1 MVVGKP
7 YQKWNR
13 ETAMVV
19 KLSVNEF
26 NGCRNPQG
34 EILQY
39 EIHKVEEKEIKSWED
54 FF

>member
-1 MVVGKP
+1 MCSEFENVDKA
-7 YQKWNR
+7 
-13 ETAMVV
+13 EIEMVV